1 MKYITNIILIL
12 SLVLF
17 QAGALQAQKATLIDV
32 QAIIQDSNGSPVP
45 DAVINAQEG
54 RFYAK
59 SDKAGAFTLRCAP
72 DAILFIEAKGFKSS
86 VVPAGAVPK
95 KIILEKTPFMM
106 SEKDAVILPFGTL
119 NKRQIVG
126 AVSTIRTADFESFDA
141 TQSFSTALASRALGL
156 FGGKDIRG
164 IGYTVIVDGVKR
176 GGSSTLETYSDM
188 LNLQEIAEISILKD
202 ATSKALYGS
211 HSEEGIILITTKRGE
226 ANKRRI
232 SVSAETGFG
241 QPISMPKYMNSA
253 DYMGLYNEALANDGL
268 AAKYDQ
274 TTIDNS
280 RSGIDPYKYPNQN
293 LYSSEFL
300 KSYKPFGKVIT
311 EFSGGSSKN
320 QYYLNIGFNKSGS
333 LLNSGE
339 GANANDNQLNIRAN
353 INVELNKW
361 IKASV
366 DAVSLI
372 DFSNSPQYK
381 TFDMGASVTPQF
393 VTKDFWQFAA
403 QSRPLDFTPLLPVG
417 RIIAAD
423 GALVQAST
431 RINNNFIPGGNSVY
445 TQNMYGDLNLGGY
458 VKGMNRITQINLGL
472 DFDLNF
478 ILPKLKYKTY
488 LSNDNYNTFQT
499 YQSNDYAV
507 YEPTFTPQDSITIKK
522 IGVDNFAGSQGT
534 QKNSFYRLFS
544 WSNILSYQNT
554 FNNIHALDVVAVM
567 TIDSYKETGSFYKDK
582 HANAGLRVNYMLR
595 NKYVAEFDGALVGS
609 SQFARGQRWG
619 FAPVMGLAWI
629 ASEEGF
635 LKSSSFLNYLKIKG
649 TYGNT
654 KTDIDAAFSTSNYS
668 LSHDAFFQ
676 NTSFSY
682 ADGTSSNKLTKV
694 VNIGNK
700 DITWI
705 ERNELNLGAEVSMF
719 KNSLSAEFNY
729 FHSKRFNDISQLPN
743 TYMQFLGGTTFLTYQ
758 NCGESVDQGFE
769 FGANYEKKIGNFKYN
784 VGLNMININPVLVK
798 VDELNY
804 GPGLEYRQKAGKA
817 SDAIW
822 GYQAIGLFSDA
833 QDILNSPVQKL
844 GPVSPGDIKYRDI
857 NGDGIIDD
865 NDQTVIGNS
874 HARYNYVLSINLK
887 YKNFELFTYLSAQTG
902 KSTLYTGDYYWVYG
916 DFKYPEFLT
925 DRWAYDPVNAVDTRA
940 TATYPRLT
948 SMSNSNNFQK
958 SSYWLYSTDNVT
970 IPVIQLT
977 YTLPEGV
984 SKKIFTR
991 NMSVFCRATNI
1002 LMVAANKDRMQL
1014 NIGSEPQMRNYSVG
1028 LKAQF

>member
-17 QAGALQAQKATLIDV
+17 QAGTLQAQKATLIDV

-59 SDKAGAFTLRCAP
+59 TDKAGAFTLRCTP

-86 VVPAGAVPK
+86 AVPAGAVPK
-95 KIILEKTPFMM
+95 KITLEKTPFMLG
-106 SEKDAVILPFGTL
+106 EKDAVKLPFGTL

-126 AVSTIRTADFESFDA
+126 AVSTIRTADFESYDA

-211 HSEEGIILITTKRGE
+211 HAEEGIILITTKRGE

-232 SVSAETGFG
+232 TVSAETGFG
-241 QPISMPKYMNSA
+241 QPISKPKFMNSA
-253 DYMGLYNEALANDGL
+253 DYMELYNEALVNDGL

-274 TTIDNS
+274 ATIANS
-280 RSGIDPYKYPNQN
+280 RSGIDPYKYPNQDF
-293 LYSSEFL
+293 YSSEFL

-311 EFSGGSSKN
+311 EFSGGNSKN

-333 LLNSGE
+333 LLNIGE
-339 GANANDNQLNIRAN
+339 GAKANDNQINIRAN

-372 DFSNSPQYK
+372 DFYHNPNYQTNGFWSA
-381 TFDMGASVTPQF
+381 AS
-393 VTKDFWQFAA
+393 
-403 QSRPLDFTPLLPVG
+403 SIRPLDFTPLLPVG
-417 RIIAAD
+417 RIIASD
-423 GALVQAST
+423 SALVQAST
-431 RINNNFIPGGNSVY
+431 RINNNFILGGTSVY

-458 VKGMNRITQINLGL
+458 VNGMNRITQVNLGL

-478 ILPKLKYKTY
+478 ILPKLKYKAY
-488 LSNDNYNTFQT
+488 LSNDNYNTFET

-507 YEPTFTPQDSITIKK
+507 YEPTFTQDDSITIKK
-522 IGVDNFAGSQGT
+522 IGVDNFVGSQGT
-534 QKNSFYRLFS
+534 QNTSFYRLFG

-567 TIDSYKETGSFYKDK
+567 TIDSYKEKGVFYSDN
-582 HANAGLRVNYMLR
+582 HTNAGLRANYMFK
-595 NKYVAEFDGALVGS
+595 NKYVAEFDGSLVGS
-609 SQFARGQRWG
+609 KRFNKSHRWG

-635 LKSSSFLNYLKIKG
+635 LKNSASLNYLKIKG
-649 TYGNT
+649 SYGNT
-654 KTDIDAAFSTSNYS
+654 KTDIDAAFSTSAYYMYQNM
-668 LSHDAFFQ
+668 FKK

-682 ADGTSSNKLTKV
+682 SDGAYSNSLTQI
-694 VNIGNK
+694 VNIGNPN
-700 DITWI
+700 ITWI
-705 ERNELNLGAEVSMF
+705 ERNELNLGAEASMF
-719 KNSLSAEFNY
+719 NNSLFAEFNY
-729 FHSKRFNDISQLPN
+729 FHSKRFNEISQLSN
-743 TYMQFLGGTTFLTYQ
+743 AYMQFLGGTTFLPYQ
-758 NCGESVDQGFE
+758 NFGESVDQGFE
-769 FGANYEKKIGNFKYN
+769 LGVNYEKKIGNFKYN
-784 VGLNMININPVLVK
+784 VGLNMVNINPVLKK

-822 GYQAIGLFSDA
+822 GYQAIGLFADA
-833 QDILNSPVQKL
+833 AEISSSPVQKF
-844 GPVSPGDIKYRDI
+844 GPVSPGDIKYRDM

-887 YKNFELFTYLSAQTG
+887 YKNFELFTYLNAQTG
-902 KSTLYTGDYYWVYG
+902 KSSLYTGDYYWVYG
-916 DFKYPEFLT
+916 QLKYPEYLA
-925 DRWAYDPVNAVDTRA
+925 DRWAYDPVNGVDTRA
-940 TATYPRLT
+940 TATYPRLS
-948 SMSNSNNFQK
+948 SMSSSNNLRN
-958 SSYWLYSTDNVT
+958 SSYWLYGSDYLSVP
-970 IPVIQLT
+970 IVQLT
-977 YTLPEGV
+977 YTLPEFIG
-984 SKKIFTR
+984 KKLYTR
-991 NMSVFCRATNI
+991 NLSVFCRATNI
-1002 LMVAANKDRMQL
+1002 LMVAANKDKMQL
-1014 NIGSEPQMRNYSVG
+1014 NTGSEPQMRNYSIG